1 VKGPSLKEMDRKSWG
16 MLFSEM
22 LSMRKSC
29 GNGGSRGI
37 LPTMG

>member
-16 MLFSEM
+16 MFFFEM
-22 LSMRKSC
+22 LSC
-29 GNGGSRGI
+29 GNGGSQGI